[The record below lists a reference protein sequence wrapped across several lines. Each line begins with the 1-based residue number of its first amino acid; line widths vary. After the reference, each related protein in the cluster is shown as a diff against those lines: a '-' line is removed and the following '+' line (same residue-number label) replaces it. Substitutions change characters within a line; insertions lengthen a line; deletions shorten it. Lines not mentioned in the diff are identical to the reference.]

1 MICGIITFLFLA
13 QCVFADAYPFE
24 IEQKAFAF
32 YGNGEIRSFDVNEAG
47 EVLVC
52 VQEFFSG
59 QTYIS
64 IFSLQGELISSL
76 YIQTP
81 SGEYLCAAF
90 ENEQNIMLH
99 PNRGDKIFV
108 LDKQGKTLNSYE
120 DDSYDGALER
130 KDKDYYQDIIFTCD
144 FFRSKITITT
154 NQDERLFYEIG
165 IGNRY
170 KLLQGVAIFLFLI
183 LFNLFIQK
191 ENKRHMN
198 NLSLVERMK
207 RFKEY

>member
-1 MICGIITFLFLA
+1 MICVIVTFLFLS

-52 VQEFFSG
+52 VQEFFSE

-90 ENEQNIMLH
+90 ENERNIMLH
-99 PNRGDKIFV
+99 PNRGDKIFI
-108 LDKQGKTLNSYE
+108 LDRQGKTLNSYE
-120 DDSYDGALER
+120 DGSYDGALER
-130 KDKDYYQDIIFTCD
+130 KNKDYCRDVVFTCD

-154 NQDERLFYEIG
+154 NQEERIFYEIG
-165 IGNRY
+165 IGNRC
-170 KLLQGVAIFLFLI
+170 KLLQGFAVFLFLI
-183 LFNLFIQK
+183 LFNLFMRK
-191 ENKRHMN
+191 ENKRHIN
-198 NLSLVERMK
+198 NLSPIERMK
-207 RFKEY
+207 RYKEY